1 MLFAEGTPNTLNYY
15 IAGYVVFFTIMT
27 IYLVSLYIRNRNL
40 KRDLATLQEMERND
54 EPES

>member
-40 KRDLATLQEMERND
+40 KRDLATLKEMEQSD

>member
-1 MLFAEGTPNTLNYY
+1 MLLAEATPNTLNYY

-40 KRDLATLQEMERND
+40 KRDLATLQGMEQSD